1 MNDLEELYSKSS
13 FDTSKENP
21 MTVQLDEVFKKK
33 LGFLGTFQQVMGVLV
48 IIYGAFLCIGI
59 FTAIIGV
66 PAILIGIKVFKS
78 GGAYKDALMN
88 SSGEDLKRGLCE
100 VSDASKIYL
109 VLLIIGIVVSVILCI
124 FFMGAMIAAISQ
136 PDYYY

>member
-1 MNDLEELYSKSS
+1 MNDLEERYSKSS

-33 LGFLGTFQQVMGVLV
+33 LGFLGTFQQVMGVLA

-59 FTAIIGV
+59 FTAIVGV
-66 PAILIGIKVFKS
+66 PVILVGIKVFKS

-100 VSDASKIYL
+100 LSDASKIYL
-109 VLLIIGIVVSVILCI
+109 VLLIIGIVVSVIICI
-124 FFMGAMIAAISQ
+124 FFMGAMIAALSQ

>member
-1 MNDLEELYSKSS
+1 MNDLEERYSKSS

-66 PAILIGIKVFKS
+66 PAILIGIKIFKS

-100 VSDASKIYL
+100 ISDASKIYL

>member
-33 LGFLGTFQQVMGVLV
+33 LGFLGTFQQVMGVLA

-59 FTAIIGV
+59 FTAIVGV
-66 PAILIGIKVFKS
+66 PVILVGIKVFKS

-100 VSDASKIYL
+100 ISDASKIYL

>member
-33 LGFLGTFQQVMGVLV
+33 LGFLGTFQQVMGVLA

-59 FTAIIGV
+59 FTAIVGV
-66 PAILIGIKVFKS
+66 PVILVGIKVFKS

-100 VSDASKIYL
+100 LSDASKIYL
-109 VLLIIGIVVSVILCI
+109 VLLIIGIVVSVIICI
-124 FFMGAMIAAISQ
+124 FFMGAMIAALTQ

>member
-66 PAILIGIKVFKS
+66 PAILIGIKIFKS

-100 VSDASKIYL
+100 ISDASKIYL

>member
-33 LGFLGTFQQVMGVLV
+33 LGFLGTFQQVMGVLA

-59 FTAIIGV
+59 FTAIVGV
-66 PAILIGIKVFKS
+66 PVILVGIKVFKS

-100 VSDASKIYL
+100 LSDASKIYL
-109 VLLIIGIVVSVILCI
+109 VLLIIGIVVSVIICI
-124 FFMGAMIAAISQ
+124 FFMGAMIAALSQ

>member
-33 LGFLGTFQQVMGVLV
+33 LGFLGTFQQVMGVLA

-59 FTAIIGV
+59 FTAIVGV
-66 PAILIGIKVFKS
+66 PVILMGIKVFKS

-100 VSDASKIYL
+100 LSDASKIYL
-109 VLLIIGIVVSVILCI
+109 VLLIIGIVVSVIICI
-124 FFMGAMIAAISQ
+124 FFMGAMIAALSQ

>member
-33 LGFLGTFQQVMGVLV
+33 LGFLGTFQQVMGVLA

-59 FTAIIGV
+59 FTAIVGV
-66 PAILIGIKVFKS
+66 PVILVGIKVFKS
-78 GGAYKDALMN
+78 GGAYKDALLN

-100 VSDASKIYL
+100 LSDASKIYL
-109 VLLIIGIVVSVILCI
+109 VLLIIGIVVSVIICI
-124 FFMGAMIAAISQ
+124 FFMGAMIAALSQ

>member
-33 LGFLGTFQQVMGVLV
+33 LGFLGTFQQVMGVLA

-59 FTAIIGV
+59 FTAIVGV
-66 PAILIGIKVFKS
+66 PVILVGIKVFKS

-100 VSDASKIYL
+100 LSDASKIYL

-124 FFMGAMIAAISQ
+124 FFMGAMIAAMSQ

>member
-33 LGFLGTFQQVMGVLV
+33 LGFLGTFQQVMGVLA

-59 FTAIIGV
+59 FTAIVGV
-66 PAILIGIKVFKS
+66 PVILVGIKVFKS

-100 VSDASKIYL
+100 LSDASKIYL
-109 VLLIIGIVVSVILCI
+109 VLLIIGIVVSVIICI
-124 FFMGAMIAAISQ
+124 FIMGAMIAALSQ

>member
-21 MTVQLDEVFKKK
+21 MTVHLDEVFKKK

-66 PAILIGIKVFKS
+66 PAILIGIKIFKS

-100 VSDASKIYL
+100 LSDASKIYL
-109 VLLIIGIVVSVILCI
+109 VLLIIGIVVSVIICI
-124 FFMGAMIAAISQ
+124 FFLFSMIAALSQ

>member
-21 MTVQLDEVFKKK
+21 MTVHLDEVFKKK
-33 LGFLGTFQQVMGVLV
+33 LGFLGTFQQVMGVLA

-59 FTAIIGV
+59 FTAIVGV
-66 PAILIGIKVFKS
+66 PVILVGIKVFKS

-100 VSDASKIYL
+100 LSDASKIYL

-124 FFMGAMIAAISQ
+124 IFMGAMIAALSQ
-136 PDYYY
+136 HDYYY

>member
-21 MTVQLDEVFKKK
+21 MTVQHDEVFKKK
-33 LGFLGTFQQVMGVLV
+33 LGFLGTFQQVMGVLA

-59 FTAIIGV
+59 FTAIVGV
-66 PAILIGIKVFKS
+66 PVILVGIKVFKS

-100 VSDASKIYL
+100 LSDASKIYL
-109 VLLIIGIVVSVILCI
+109 VLLIIGIVVSVIICI
-124 FFMGAMIAAISQ
+124 FFMGAMIAALSQ

>member
-33 LGFLGTFQQVMGVLV
+33 LGFLGTFQQVMGVLA

-59 FTAIIGV
+59 FTAIVGV
-66 PAILIGIKVFKS
+66 PVILVGIKVFKS

-100 VSDASKIYL
+100 LSDASKIYL
-109 VLLIIGIVVSVILCI
+109 VLLIIGIIVSVILCI
-124 FFMGAMIAAISQ
+124 FFMGAMIAAMSQ

>member
-21 MTVQLDEVFKKK
+21 MTVHLDEVFKKK
-33 LGFLGTFQQVMGVLV
+33 LGFLGTFQQVMGVLA

-59 FTAIIGV
+59 FTAIVGV
-66 PAILIGIKVFKS
+66 PVILVGIKVFKS

-100 VSDASKIYL
+100 LSDASKIYL

-124 FFMGAMIAAISQ
+124 FFMGAMIAAMSQ

>member
-33 LGFLGTFQQVMGVLV
+33 LGFLGTFQQVMGVLA

-59 FTAIIGV
+59 FTAIVGV
-66 PAILIGIKVFKS
+66 PVILVGIKVFKS
-78 GGAYKDALMN
+78 GGA
-88 SSGEDLKRGLCE
+88 
-100 VSDASKIYL
+100 
-109 VLLIIGIVVSVILCI
+109 
-124 FFMGAMIAAISQ
+124 
-136 PDYYY
+136 

>member
-21 MTVQLDEVFKKK
+21 MTVHLDEVFKKK

-66 PAILIGIKVFKS
+66 PAILIGIKIFKS

-100 VSDASKIYL
+100 ISDASKIYL

>member
-1 MNDLEELYSKSS
+1 MNDLEELYSKCS
-13 FDTSKENP
+13 FDTSKETP

-33 LGFLGTFQQVMGVLV
+33 LGFLGTFQQVMGVLA

-59 FTAIIGV
+59 FTAIVGV
-66 PAILIGIKVFKS
+66 PVILVGIKVFKS

-100 VSDASKIYL
+100 LSDASKIYL
-109 VLLIIGIVVSVILCI
+109 VLLIIGIVVSVIICI
-124 FFMGAMIAAISQ
+124 FFMGAMIAALSQ

>member
-21 MTVQLDEVFKKK
+21 MTVHLDEVFKKK
-33 LGFLGTFQQVMGVLV
+33 LGFLGTFQQVMGVLA

-59 FTAIIGV
+59 FTAIVGV
-66 PAILIGIKVFKS
+66 PVILVGIKVFKS

-100 VSDASKIYL
+100 LSDASKIYL

-124 FFMGAMIAAISQ
+124 IFMGAMIAALSQ

>member
-21 MTVQLDEVFKKK
+21 MTVHLDEVFKKK
-33 LGFLGTFQQVMGVLV
+33 LGFLGTFQQVMGVLA

-59 FTAIIGV
+59 FTAIVGV
-66 PAILIGIKVFKS
+66 PVILVGIKVFKS

-100 VSDASKIYL
+100 LSDASKIYL
-109 VLLIIGIVVSVILCI
+109 VLLIIGIVVSVIICI
-124 FFMGAMIAAISQ
+124 FFMGAMIAALSQ

>member
-33 LGFLGTFQQVMGVLV
+33 LGFLGTFQQVMGVLA

-59 FTAIIGV
+59 FTAIVGFPV
-66 PAILIGIKVFKS
+66 ILVGIKVFKS
-78 GGAYKDALMN
+78 GGAYKDAFMN

-100 VSDASKIYL
+100 LSDASKIYL
-109 VLLIIGIVVSVILCI
+109 VLLIIGIVVSVIICI
-124 FFMGAMIAAISQ
+124 FFMGAMIAALSQ

>member
-33 LGFLGTFQQVMGVLV
+33 LGFLGTFQQVMGVLA
-48 IIYGAFLCIGI
+48 IIYGAFLCIGK
-59 FTAIIGV
+59 FTAIVGV
-66 PAILIGIKVFKS
+66 PVILVGIKVFKS

-100 VSDASKIYL
+100 LSDASKIYL
-109 VLLIIGIVVSVILCI
+109 VLLIIGIVVSVIICI
-124 FFMGAMIAAISQ
+124 FFMGAMIAALSQ

>member
-59 FTAIIGV
+59 FTAIVGV
-66 PAILIGIKVFKS
+66 PVILVGIKVFKS

-100 VSDASKIYL
+100 LSDASKIYL
-109 VLLIIGIVVSVILCI
+109 VLLIIGIVVSVIICI
-124 FFMGAMIAAISQ
+124 FFMGAMIAALSQ

>member
-13 FDTSKENP
+13 FGTSKENP
-21 MTVQLDEVFKKK
+21 MTVQLDEVFKRK
-33 LGFLGTFQQVMGVLV
+33 LGFLGTFQQVMGVLA
-48 IIYGAFLCIGI
+48 IIYGALLCICI
-59 FTAIIGV
+59 FTAIVGV
-66 PAILIGIKVFKS
+66 PVILVGIKVFKS

-100 VSDASKIYL
+100 LSDASKIYL
-109 VLLIIGIVVSVILCI
+109 VLLIIGIVVSVIICI
-124 FFMGAMIAAISQ
+124 FFMGAMIAALSQ

>member
-33 LGFLGTFQQVMGVLV
+33 LGVLGTLQQVMGVLA

-59 FTAIIGV
+59 FTAIVGV
-66 PAILIGIKVFKS
+66 PVILVGIKVFKS

-100 VSDASKIYL
+100 LSDASKIYL
-109 VLLIIGIVVSVILCI
+109 VLLIIGIVVSVIICI
-124 FFMGAMIAAISQ
+124 FFMGAMIAALSQ

>member
-1 MNDLEELYSKSS
+1 MNHFAELYTKSS

-33 LGFLGTFQQVMGVLV
+33 LGFLGTFQQVMGVLA

-59 FTAIIGV
+59 FTAIVGV
-66 PAILIGIKVFKS
+66 PVILVGIKVFKS

-100 VSDASKIYL
+100 LSDASKIYL
-109 VLLIIGIVVSVILCI
+109 VLLIIGIVVSVIICI
-124 FFMGAMIAAISQ
+124 FFMGAMIAALSQ

>member
-1 MNDLEELYSKSS
+1 MNDLEELYSKSN
-13 FDTSKENP
+13 FDISKEKS
-21 MTVQLDEVFKKK
+21 MTVQLDEIFKKK
-33 LGFLGTFQQVMGVLV
+33 LGFLGTFQQVIGILA

-59 FTAIIGV
+59 FTAIVGV
-66 PAILIGIKVFKS
+66 PVILVGIKVFKS

-100 VSDASKIYL
+100 LSDASKIYL
-109 VLLIIGIVVSVILCI
+109 VLLIIGIVVSVIICI
-124 FFMGAMIAAISQ
+124 FFMGAMIAALSQ

>member
-21 MTVQLDEVFKKK
+21 MTVHLDEVFKKK
-33 LGFLGTFQQVMGVLV
+33 LGFLGTFQQVMGVLA

-59 FTAIIGV
+59 FTAIVGV
-66 PAILIGIKVFKS
+66 PVILVGIKVFKS

-100 VSDASKIYL
+100 LSDASKIYL
-109 VLLIIGIVVSVILCI
+109 VLLIIGIVVSVIICI
-124 FFMGAMIAAISQ
+124 FFMGVMIAALSQ